1 MAGMVMKISS
11 KARYAIQ
18 SMFQLALSDR
28 GRPVTLAEIT
38 EEQGISSSYLE
49 QLLGQLR
56 KAGLVE
62 GLRGPGGGYRLSRH
76 GSQINIA
83 EILAAVNG
91 ETDAAPK
98 GEHSQ
103 FDQMWQ
109 VLCEQINGY
118 LGSLS
123 LTQFTE
129 QEEVQRILHTQRLLR
144 DREALSNPSKISKSG

>member
-1 MAGMVMKISS
+1 MKISS